1 MASVEH
7 YTYTPVSVTVH
18 KIYDIKLGY
27 QYKIY
32 QNHFGMGNMN
42 LKVLLLSKFLASQ
55 IQLLYDRYVCGHKQE
70 HNVVGNF
77 SIQLCMWT

>member
-1 MASVEH
+1 
-7 YTYTPVSVTVH
+7 
-18 KIYDIKLGY
+18 
-27 QYKIY
+27 
-32 QNHFGMGNMN
+32 MGNMN
-42 LKVLLLSKFLASQ
+42 LKVLLLNKFLASQ